1 MTTKMATEYRFTAPI
16 IGQGQT
22 EKGTDYITLGWK
34 LPGSQYNF
42 QVYGKAIESLADFKM
57 HDTVTTVITQ
67 GRLKE
72 GKDGSYS
79 THYYWD
85 ITSVEAA
92 SDAPQDDEEVGPE
105 EFSKVALQ
113 TPEPE
118 APVRKQPQREEPP
131 PLPQA
136 LGACQNHAMAFIESG
151 IIPIPEGRDPINFLW
166 ELRDRVYRNVNQKPY
181 QPEGFCYQHQALFD
195 HTEKGKRGAKYHAV
209 ENGYCVQGFGFVA
222 KKETP

>member
-1 MTTKMATEYRFTAPI
+1 MTTTKVTRTVVATVKGKMP
-16 IGQGQT
+16 
-22 EKGTDYITLGWK
+22 
-34 LPGSQYNF
+34 
-42 QVYGKAIESLADFKM
+42 
-57 HDTVTTVITQ
+57 
-67 GRLKE
+67 KE
-72 GKDGSYS
+72 GARGPYLSVQVLRQGMQYPETFNCWDMKQLEHVKLNSLVSLILNRDGTKADKQDDGQVGSYWWS
-79 THYYWD
+79 IAGVAESPINSPVGH
-85 ITSVEAA
+85 EAR
-92 SDAPQDDEEVGPE
+92 DPQDDDDMRPYSPPVTSPE
-105 EFSKVALQ
+105 LPQ
-113 TPEPE
+113 
-118 APVRKQPQREEPP
+118 PV
-131 PLPQA
+131 PQA